1 MAKKEFEVGSAVSRS
16 GEYSYGSI
24 RVLDLP
30 TGGHEEIPVV
40 IAQGL
45 DDGPTVWVTAN
56 IHGGELT
63 GIASLHKILADDL
76 PRRLRGTL
84 VALPTINPAGL
95 QVMQRYPYY
104 EAKDPNRVWPG
115 FKKSDST
122 GIPPAVY
129 QQVAQQI
136 FDAVVATEPDC
147 LLDLHNASIDSIP
160 FTIRDRVLHAPD
172 ADEGDMLRAKELAE
186 RLDWLARS
194 FGLSLV
200 NESPSAKYVDL
211 ALHRSVAGSMVNT
224 AGIPS
229 LTLELGMGM
238 AIDPSAVSAGA
249 NGIINVLRGYGMLD
263 GEPEPISDVP
273 VIDLGFPVRRDDSAR
288 APVSGILQS
297 IVRPGQPFG
306 TGDLLARMVDIYG
319 RPIDGGEIVAKADG
333 WIIGWSNGIAK
344 YREQSVASLAVRD
357 DEPLIGSTTELIP
370 VEAVRVGK
378 NLSGEYDKQ
387 DDHSEGS

>member
-1 MAKKEFEVGSAVSRS
+1 MSRSMIEVGTAVAQP
-16 GEYSYGSI
+16 GQYAYGTI

-40 IAQGL
+40 IAQGHEP
-45 DDGPTVWVTAN
+45 GPTVWVTAN

-63 GIASLHKILADDL
+63 GIASLHKLLSPDL
-76 PRRLRGTL
+76 PANLRGTL
-84 VALPTINPAGL
+84 IALPSINPAGL

-115 FKKSDST
+115 FKQGDST
-122 GIPPAVY
+122 GVPPAVY
-129 QQVAQQI
+129 QQIAQQI
-136 FDAVVATEPDC
+136 FDAVVATNPDC

-160 FTIRDRVLHAPD
+160 FTIRDRVLYAED
-172 ADEGDMLRAKELAE
+172 DGTEGKSKAHELAKQ
-186 RLDWLARS
+186 LDWLAKT

-238 AIDPSAVSAGA
+238 AIDPAAVEAGTA
-249 NGIINVLRGYGMLD
+249 GILNVLRGYDMLP
-263 GEPEPISDVP
+263 GQPEAINQVP
-273 VIDLGFPVRRDDSAR
+273 VIDLGFQVRRDDSAR

-297 IVRPGQPFG
+297 MVRPGQPFQV
-306 TGDLLARMVDIYG
+306 GDLLARMVDIYG
-319 RPIDGGEIVAKADG
+319 RPIADGEIVAKADG
-333 WIIGWSNGIAK
+333 WLIGWNNGIAK
-344 YREQSVASLAVRD
+344 YRGQPVASLAIRD
-357 DEPLIGSTTELIP
+357 DEPLIGPQPS
-370 VEAVRVGK
+370 
-378 NLSGEYDKQ
+378 
-387 DDHSEGS
+387 

>member
-1 MAKKEFEVGSAVSRS
+1 MANREIEVGSAVSRR
-16 GEYSYGSI
+16 GDYSYGSI

-63 GIASLHKILADDL
+63 GIASLHTVLTDDL
-76 PRRLRGTL
+76 PRRLRGTFI
-84 VALPTINPAGL
+84 ALPTINPAGL

-115 FKKSDST
+115 FKKSDTAS
-122 GIPPAVY
+122 IPPAIY

-136 FDAVVATEPDC
+136 FDAVMATKPDC

-172 ADEGDMLRAKELAE
+172 ADESGKAAASDLAD
-186 RLDWLARS
+186 RLDWLART

-238 AIDPSAVSAGA
+238 AIDHAAVKAGA
-249 NGIINVLRGYGMLD
+249 KGIINVLRGYGMLD
-263 GEPEPISDVP
+263 GEPDPIAEVP

-297 IVRPGQPFG
+297 AIRSGQPFSA
-306 TGDLLARMVDIYG
+306 GDLLARMVDIYG
-319 RPIDGGEIVAKADG
+319 RPIEGGEIVAKADG

-344 YREQSVASLAVRD
+344 YRGQSLASLAVRD
-357 DEPLIGSTTELIP
+357 DEPLIGP
-370 VEAVRVGK
+370 QP
-378 NLSGEYDKQ
+378 D
-387 DDHSEGS
+387 

>member
-1 MAKKEFEVGSAVSRS
+1 MARKEFEVGSAVSRP
-16 GEYSYGSI
+16 GDYSYGSM

-45 DDGPTVWVTAN
+45 DEGPTVWVTAN
-56 IHGGELT
+56 IHGGELI
-63 GIASLHKILADDL
+63 GIASIHAVLTEDL

-84 VALPTINPAGL
+84 IVLPTINPAGL

-115 FKKSDST
+115 FKKADST

-160 FTIRDRVLHAPD
+160 FTIRDRVLHSPD
-172 ADEGDMLRAKELAE
+172 ADENGLAAARELAD
-186 RLDWLARS
+186 RLDWLART

-224 AGIPS
+224 SGIPS

-238 AIDPSAVSAGA
+238 AIDPAAVSAGA
-249 NGIINVLRGYGMLD
+249 NGILNVLRGYGMLD

-273 VIDLGFPVRRDDSAR
+273 VIDLGFAVRRDDSAR
-288 APVSGILQS
+288 APVSGILQAV
-297 IVRPGQPFG
+297 VRPGQPFG
-306 TGDLLARMVDIYG
+306 EGDLLARMVDIYG
-319 RPIDGGEIVAKADG
+319 RPIDSGEIHAKADG
-333 WIIGWSNGIAK
+333 WLIGWSNGIAK
-344 YREQSVASLAVRD
+344 YRGQSVASLAIRD
-357 DEPLIGSTTELIP
+357 DEPLIGP
-370 VEAVRVGK
+370 QPA
-378 NLSGEYDKQ
+378 
-387 DDHSEGS
+387 

>member
-1 MAKKEFEVGSAVSRS
+1 MAKSQVEVGSAIGRP
-16 GEYSYGSI
+16 GDYSYGTM

-30 TGGHEEIPVV
+30 TGGNEEIPVV
-40 IAQGL
+40 IAQGRES
-45 DDGPTVWVTAN
+45 GPIVWVTAN

-63 GIASLHKILADDL
+63 GIASIHRVLTPDL
-76 PRRLRGTL
+76 PNKLRGTL

-115 FKKSDST
+115 FKQGNDS

-136 FDAVVATEPDC
+136 FDAVVATEPNC

-160 FTIRDRVLHAPD
+160 FTIRDRVLYPA
-172 ADEGDMLRAKELAE
+172 AGNATERAKAEELAE
-186 RLDWLARS
+186 KLDWLARA
-194 FGLSLV
+194 FGLSIV

-211 ALHRSVAGSMVNT
+211 MLHRSVAGSMVNT

-238 AIDPSAVSAGA
+238 AIDQSAVAAGA
-249 NGIINVLRGYGMLD
+249 RGILNVLHGYEMLPGD
-263 GEPEPISDVP
+263 AVSIDQVP
-273 VIDLGFPVRRDDSAR
+273 VVDLGFQVRRDDSAR

-297 IVRPGQPFG
+297 VVQPGDSFKQ
-306 TGDLLARMVDIYG
+306 GDLLARMVDIYG
-319 RPIDGGEIVAKADG
+319 RPVDGGEIEASADG
-333 WIIGWSNGIAK
+333 WLIGWSNGIAK
-344 YREQSVASLAVRD
+344 YRGQAVASLAIRD
-357 DEPLIGSTTELIP
+357 DEPLTGP
-370 VEAVRVGK
+370 QP
-378 NLSGEYDKQ
+378 D
-387 DDHSEGS
+387 